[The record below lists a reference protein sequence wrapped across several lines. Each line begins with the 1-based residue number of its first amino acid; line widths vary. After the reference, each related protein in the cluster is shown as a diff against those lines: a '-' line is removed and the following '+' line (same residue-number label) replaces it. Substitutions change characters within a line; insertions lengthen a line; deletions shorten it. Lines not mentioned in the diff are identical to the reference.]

1 MAFNKNKFCQEL
13 ISNNV
18 KLFENKDGN
27 ATQCILHI
35 QKLNIINNPKIICD
49 YIKDQ
54 YFKNVL
60 SIKHKGLYLYNMLF
74 KKNNKILWNYL
85 FDETKMLFFLYRE
98 IGKNNYIQQ
107 IKFLE
112 PRCDFNNLMKNIKHY
127 FYQTAP
133 NTELGD
139 HLADI
144 KNKDG
149 CFNRYYYILLKQRWI
164 KKRKWNNKMEAHLS
178 KGGFVKCIKDF
189 NTTFK
194 NFNYVNLK
202 GKTPQGMGW
211 YNQDDFKGTHF
222 DYLFNLKKSC
232 LVWDCNKDDFRKE
245 RIDDFA
251 TYLAYEQIGEEALD
265 CVGRNTTLQNHFNYI
280 KKEFGNHFLYNVAK
294 KNMERW
300 WRDKHKCWLSN
311 GQCYKCG
318 CDIVYKCS
326 TEQEAKELEGT
337 NGTCKKCSTS
347 SKMTLIRNTI
357 IRKEGNINVEFFP
370 TNPPDESDSDSGV
383 SDSDSD

>member
-18 KLFENKDGN
+18 KINKIKE
-27 ATQCILHI
+27 ILQEQNDVKDYIIRNHKE
-35 QKLNIINNPKIICD
+35 KLNIINNPKIICD
-49 YIKDQ
+49 YIKNQ

-60 SIKHKGLYLYNMLF
+60 AIKHKGLYLYKMLF
-74 KKNNKILWNYL
+74 AEHNKMLWDYL
-85 FDETKMLFFLYRE
+85 FDETKILFFLYRE
-98 IGKNNYIQQ
+98 IGKNIGIQQ
-107 IKFLE
+107 IKFIQ
-112 PRCDFNNLMKNIKHY
+112 PRCDFNILMKNIKQF

-139 HLADI
+139 HLTDI
-144 KNKDG
+144 KNDKDG
-149 CFNRYYYILLKQRWI
+149 CFHRNYFITLQQKNWI
-164 KKRKWNNKMEAHLS
+164 KKRKWNNKIEADS
-178 KGGFVKCIKDF
+178 NNWIKDF

-194 NFNYVNLK
+194 NFNYISVKGRTPYFGFNEGNNL
-202 GKTPQGMGW
+202 
-211 YNQDDFKGTHF
+211 KGTHF

-245 RIDDFA
+245 RINDFA
-251 TYLAYEQIGEEALD
+251 THFAYTLIGEEALD
-265 CVGRNTTLQNHFNYI
+265 CVGKDNTLQKHFDYI

-294 KNMERW
+294 NNMERW

-311 GQCYKCG
+311 GQCYKCN

-337 NGTCKKCSTS
+337 GGTCKNCHTPF
-347 SKMTLIRNTI
+347 KMKLI
-357 IRKEGNINVEFFP
+357 KK
-370 TNPPDESDSDSGV
+370 DESDSDSDSIF

>member
-13 ISNNV
+13 ISNNYKINTIQEILEKQNDV
-18 KLFENKDGN
+18 KDDVMRNHKQQLE
-27 ATQCILHI
+27 
-35 QKLNIINNPKIICD
+35 IINNPKIICD

-60 SIKHKGLYLYNMLF
+60 AIKYKGLYLYNMLF
-74 KKNNKILWNYL
+74 KKNNKILWDYL
-85 FDETKMLFFLYRE
+85 FDETKMLFFIYRDLQ
-98 IGKNNYIQQ
+98 KNTNMYIMKK
-107 IKFLE
+107 IS
-112 PRCDFNNLMKNIKHY
+112 PMGNFNMLMKNIKSF

-133 NTELGD
+133 DTELGD
-139 HLADI
+139 FLTDL
-144 KNKDG
+144 KNKKQE
-149 CFNRYYYILLKQRWI
+149 FSNYYLITNQQKNWI

-178 KGGFVKCIKDF
+178 EGGFVNWIKDF

-194 NFNYVNLK
+194 NFNYFALK
-202 GKTPQGMGW
+202 TRNPCWGNNYYGNN
-211 YNQDDFKGTHF
+211 YKGTHF
-222 DYLFNLKKSC
+222 DYLFNLKKNC

-245 RIDDFA
+245 RINDFA
-251 TYLAYEQIGEEALD
+251 THFAYTLIGEEALD
-265 CVGRNTTLQNHFNYI
+265 CVNKDNSLQNHFNYI

-337 NGTCKKCSTS
+337 GGTCKNCHTPF
-347 SKMTLIRNTI
+347 KMKLI
-357 IRKEGNINVEFFP
+357 KK
-370 TNPPDESDSDSGV
+370 DESDSDSDSGV